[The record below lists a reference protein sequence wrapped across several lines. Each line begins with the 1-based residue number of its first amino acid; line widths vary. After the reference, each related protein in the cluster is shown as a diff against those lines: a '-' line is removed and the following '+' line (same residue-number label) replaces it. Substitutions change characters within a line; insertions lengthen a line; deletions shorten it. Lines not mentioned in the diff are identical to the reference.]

1 MNTPARSRF
10 FLLISFIAFVAL
22 ASGCA
27 TVKDAPLKANA
38 ADVDVSGE
46 ALVFMT
52 ARVANSY
59 KPTYP
64 PKILVTFVQSADG
77 SKELLSFRTDEAYDT
92 GPSHFEHLVAFKLA
106 PGRYQVRQI
115 RAWHRSFPIMATF
128 EVPIYQMIEIKG
140 PGAYYLGRV
149 DATVVERTDEK
160 LLRAGA
166 VIPLIDQGVSGA
178 SGGTFVVKI
187 EDRFAEDMR
196 ILGPRYPAITKLKVE
211 KALLKPW
218 RQPTEAEM
226 ESLK

>member
-1 MNTPARSRF
+1 MA
-10 FLLISFIAFVAL
+10 LAVL

-27 TVKDAPLKANA
+27 TVKEAPLKANA
-38 ADVDVSGE
+38 ADIDVSGE
-46 ALVFMT
+46 ALVFLT
-52 ARVANSY
+52 ARVSNAY

-77 SKELLSFRTDEAYDT
+77 SKELLSFRADEAYDT

-149 DATVVERTDEK
+149 EATVVERTDDK
-160 LLRAGA
+160 LLRAGS
-166 VIPLIDQGVSGA
+166 VVPLIDQSVAGA
-178 SGGTFVVKI
+178 SGGTFLVKI
-187 EDRFAEDMR
+187 ADRFDEDMR

-211 KALLKPW
+211 KVLLKPW

-226 ESLK
+226 EALK

>member
-1 MNTPARSRF
+1 MVLA
-10 FLLISFIAFVAL
+10 VL

-38 ADVDVSGE
+38 ANIDVSGE

-52 ARVANSY
+52 ARVANAY

-64 PKILVTFVQSADG
+64 PKILVTFVQSTDG
-77 SKELLSFRTDEAYDT
+77 SKESLSFRADEAYDT

-115 RAWHRSFPIMATF
+115 RALHRSFPIIATF
-128 EVPIYQMIEIKG
+128 EVPIYQMIEIKA

-149 DATVVERTDEK
+149 EATVVERKDEK
-160 LLRAGA
+160 LLRAGS
-166 VIPLIDQGVSGA
+166 VVPLIDQAVAGA
-178 SGGTFVVKI
+178 SGGTFQVKI
-187 EDRFAEDMR
+187 EDRFDQDMR

-211 KALLKPW
+211 KTLLKPW

-226 ESLK
+226 EALK

>member
-1 MNTPARSRF
+1 MNTPAGSRF
-10 FLLISFIAFVAL
+10 LLMSFIAFVAL

-46 ALVFMT
+46 ALVFLT
-52 ARVANSY
+52 ARISNAY
-59 KPTYP
+59 KPSYP
-64 PKILVTFVQSADG
+64 PKILVTFIQAADG
-77 SKELLSFRTDEAYDT
+77 SKELLSFRADEAYEK

-106 PGRYQVRQI
+106 PGRYQLRQI
-115 RAWHRSFPIMATF
+115 RAMHRGFPIIAMF

-149 DATVVERTDEK
+149 EATVVERTDDK
-160 LLRAGA
+160 LLRAGS
-166 VIPLIDQGVSGA
+166 VVPLIDQAVAGA
-178 SGGTFVVKI
+178 SGGTFLVKI
-187 EDRFAEDMR
+187 DDRFDEDMR

-211 KALLKPW
+211 KTLLKPW

-226 ESLK
+226 EALK